1 VEELRLHLAWR
12 WFTGLGFEPE
22 IPHHSTFSKNRHG
35 RFQESKLFEEL
46 LEQIVRQC
54 VEVGL
59 VEGKHLSVDGSFVEA
74 NAAKESRVPR
84 EQLAEA
90 AQVNRT
96 VRQYLAELEEQNPLE
111 KPVHQQDQVSTTDPD
126 STYATKGGTP
136 ARLGYYDNYLVDT
149 PGCVLISVA
158 QSANGRTWQPA
169 LCVIDVFSC
178 GRGLGR
184 RAPVT
189 FNSFRYTQ
197 HLLVSL
203 KRSLLA
209 RSMLVLGRLVCVL
222 PSPTS
227 RFALPSLPP

>member
-1 VEELRLHLAWR
+1 M
-12 WFTGLGFEPE
+12 
-22 IPHHSTFSKNRHG
+22 
-35 RFQESKLFEEL
+35 
-46 LEQIVRQC
+46 
-54 VEVGL
+54 
-59 VEGKHLSVDGSFVEA
+59 
-74 NAAKESRVPR
+74 
-84 EQLAEA
+84 
-90 AQVNRT
+90 
-96 VRQYLAELEEQNPLE
+96 
-111 KPVHQQDQVSTTDPD
+111 STTDPD

-136 ARLGYYDNYLVDT
+136 ARLGYYDNYLVDNH
-149 PGCVLISVA
+149 GCVLISVA

-209 RSMLVLGRLVCVL
+209 RSMLVLGRLVCE
-222 PSPTS
+222 PSRLDSCCGT
-227 RFALPSLPP
+227 RRRMAREQQHRKRGQL